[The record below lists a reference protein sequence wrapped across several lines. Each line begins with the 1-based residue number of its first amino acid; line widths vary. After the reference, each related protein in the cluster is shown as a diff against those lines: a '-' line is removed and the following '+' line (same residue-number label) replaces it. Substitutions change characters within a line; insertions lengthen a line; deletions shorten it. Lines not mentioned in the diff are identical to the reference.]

1 MNNIL
6 LILGMIA
13 LSNGNISLSD
23 LPLFDNKNKSK
34 AKKVSPKPKRNL
46 QQKKPKPKI
55 DANEKPKVK
64 KKVKKKRETK
74 RSDNMLGFNINDI
87 NKGMKLME
95 LSDEDLERGMEIITR
110 TKKYMSRDEKKILV
124 KVESLLDL
132 VRGIK
137 KLSSIDDI
145 EEEETNFFR
154 SMEEEDKKNMMIK
167 EILEVFP
174 EKRKES
180 IEKAID
186 MKKKIDLFAELFLPD
201 DFGEGGFSISSLA
214 NINNLG
220 SMNNLKLLGSLLRTE
235 DDSEEDEYEEY
246 DYEDDEEYEEYEDEE
261 YNDFEDEYDYEDDE
275 NTDYIEK
282 HDD

>member
-64 KKVKKKRETK
+64 EKVKKKRETK

>member
-46 QQKKPKPKI
+46 QQKKLKPKI
-55 DANEKPKVK
+55 DANEKPKAK

>member
-34 AKKVSPKPKRNL
+34 AKKVSPKPKRNS
-46 QQKKPKPKI
+46 QQKKTKPKV
-55 DANEKPKVK
+55 DTNEKSKVK

-74 RSDNMLGFNINDI
+74 RSDNMLGFNMNDI

-137 KLSSIDDI
+137 KLSSIDDV

-246 DYEDDEEYEEYEDEE
+246 EEYEYD
-261 YNDFEDEYDYEDDE
+261 DFEDEYDYEDDE
-275 NTDYIEK
+275 NTDYIEE
-282 HDD
+282 HED

>member
-34 AKKVSPKPKRNL
+34 AKKVSPKPKRNS
-46 QQKKPKPKI
+46 QQKKGKPKI
-55 DANEKPKVK
+55 DTNEKPTVK

-74 RSDNMLGFNINDI
+74 RSDNMLGFNMNDI

-137 KLSSIDDI
+137 KLSSIDDV

-235 DDSEEDEYEEY
+235 DDNEE
-246 DYEDDEEYEEYEDEE
+246 EEYEEYEEYEYDE
-261 YNDFEDEYDYEDDE
+261 YDDFEDEYDYEDDE
-275 NTDYIEK
+275 NTDYIEE
-282 HDD
+282 HED

>member
-13 LSNGNISLSD
+13 LSNGNISLGD
-23 LPLFDNKNKSK
+23 LPLFDNKDKSK
-34 AKKVSPKPKRNL
+34 AKKVTENSKRSTSNKRKKINKESPERINRPR
-46 QQKKPKPKI
+46 
-55 DANEKPKVK
+55 KVK
-64 KKVKKKRETK
+64 NKEDIKRKE
-74 RSDNMLGFNINDI
+74 NIFGFNIDDI
-87 NKGMKLME
+87 NNGIKLMD

-110 TKKYMSRDEKKILV
+110 TKKYMTKDEKKLLV

-132 VRGIK
+132 VKGIK
-137 KLSSIDDI
+137 KLSSIDEL
-145 EEEETNFFR
+145 EEEESNFFR
-154 SMEEEDKKNMMIK
+154 SMDDEDKKNMMIK

-214 NINNLG
+214 NISNLG
-220 SMNNLKLLGSLLRTE
+220 SIGNLNLLGNLLRF
-235 DDSEEDEYEEY
+235 DSDSSDNDQDHEYDEYEYEEDY
-246 DYEDDEEYEEYEDEE
+246 ESFEDDYEDYENDEK
-261 YNDFEDEYDYEDDE
+261 
-275 NTDYIEK
+275 TAYIEEHK
-282 HDD
+282 D

>member
-34 AKKVSPKPKRNL
+34 AKKVSPKPKRNS
-46 QQKKPKPKI
+46 QQKKSKPKI
-55 DANEKPKVK
+55 DTNEKPKVK

-74 RSDNMLGFNINDI
+74 RSDNMLGFNMNDI

-137 KLSSIDDI
+137 KLSSIDDL

-246 DYEDDEEYEEYEDEE
+246 DEEYEEYEDD
-261 YNDFEDEYDYEDDE
+261 DFEDEYDYKDDE
-275 NTDYIEK
+275 NTDYIEE
-282 HDD
+282 HED

>member
-34 AKKVSPKPKRNL
+34 AKKVSPKPKRNS

-55 DANEKPKVK
+55 DTNEKPKVK

-74 RSDNMLGFNINDI
+74 RSDNMLGFNMNDI

-137 KLSSIDDI
+137 KLSSIDDL

-246 DYEDDEEYEEYEDEE
+246 DEEDEEYEDD
-261 YNDFEDEYDYEDDE
+261 DFEDEYDYEDDE
-275 NTDYIEK
+275 NTDYIEE
-282 HDD
+282 HED

>member
-13 LSNGNISLSD
+13 LSNGNISLAD

-46 QQKKPKPKI
+46 QQKKTKPKI
-55 DANEKPKVK
+55 ESSEKSNVNR
-64 KKVKKKRETK
+64 KVKKKRETTK
-74 RSDNMLGFNINDI
+74 RSDNMFGFNMNDI

-137 KLSSIDDI
+137 KLSSIENV

-167 EILEVFP
+167 EIIEVFP

-235 DDSEEDEYEEY
+235 DDN
-246 DYEDDEEYEEYEDEE
+246 EDDEYEYEEYEEDD
-261 YNDFEDEYDYEDDE
+261 DFEDFEDKYEYEDDE
-275 NTDYIEK
+275 NIDYIEK
-282 HDD
+282 PKD

>member
-34 AKKVSPKPKRNL
+34 AKKVSPKPKRNS
-46 QQKKPKPKI
+46 QQKKRKPKI
-55 DANEKPKVK
+55 DTNEKPTVK

-74 RSDNMLGFNINDI
+74 RSDNMLGFNMNDI

-137 KLSSIDDI
+137 KLSSIDDV

-235 DDSEEDEYEEY
+235 DDNEEEEY
-246 DYEDDEEYEEYEDEE
+246 EEYEEYEDDE
-261 YNDFEDEYDYEDDE
+261 YDDFEDEYDYEDDE
-275 NTDYIEK
+275 NTDYIEE
-282 HDD
+282 HED